1 MNIEKLIN
9 DNTKLIWKVA
19 SSFYEIDKQDLY
31 QAGVLGILKAY
42 KNYRFN
48 ADTKFSTYAYDY
60 ILGEMY
66 SLANNKN
73 IKISKD
79 ILRRYKLIEKTR
91 YVMAQQLMR
100 IPSNQELADF
110 LNMDIEILESAIMS
124 ANKIMSLDED
134 NELSRSLHETVAIK
148 QNVEAD
154 DVILLNNSFDC
165 LNDLEKNIIN
175 SRYYEDL
182 TQSETAN
189 RLGISQVKVSR
200 YEKKSLVKMR
210 EYMHE

>member
-60 ILGEMY
+60 IFGEMY

>member
-60 ILGEMY
+60 IFGEMY

-100 IPSNQELADF
+100 IPSNKELADF

-134 NELSRSLHETVAIK
+134 NEISRSLHETVAIK